1 MDFAVASGQMAGQA
15 AMRAL
20 DAGDTSAA
28 GLASYKEAMEGSF
41 VIQDLRT
48 FSKWPHVVSYTHLP
62 LPSPFAPRKLTWKE
76 RLTGEL
82 EE

>member
-1 MDFAVASGQMAGQA
+1 LKPNAFAKIR
-15 AMRAL
+15 RAL
-20 DAGDTSAA
+20 APAG
-28 GLASYKEAMEGSF
+28 
-41 VIQDLRT
+41 
-48 FSKWPHVVSYTHLP
+48 P

>member
-1 MDFAVASGQMAGQA
+1 MRYTVSHRDLHRKGKSQLQFSSEWDLGFSAQWPDA
-15 AMRAL
+15 AACATPPVRRTLWDIAL
-20 DAGDTSAA
+20 RSIGHD
-28 GLASYKEAMEGSF
+28 
-41 VIQDLRT
+41 V
-48 FSKWPHVVSYTHLP
+48 P